1 MRPHSHTYASHIDI
15 LFRITIHQE
24 YTSQQVSAILIQ
36 ASFRM
41 LVAVKKR
48 RQLSTMCRAESILN
62 LEKGG
67 VLAIQDRWRQF
78 LNRRRISEDMI
89 VSERIIFENRAAT
102 AIVSVITI
110 IQTTSC
116 VVFIVLCNITCP
128 TSTQIASAL
137 SFSNPASVD
146 TEIS

>member
-1 MRPHSHTYASHIDI
+1 
-15 LFRITIHQE
+15 
-24 YTSQQVSAILIQ
+24 
-36 ASFRM
+36 
-41 LVAVKKR
+41 
-48 RQLSTMCRAESILN
+48 MCRAESILN
-62 LEKGG
+62 LEEGG

-89 VSERIIFENRAAT
+89 VSERIIFENRAAM

-110 IQTTSC
+110 IQTTTC
-116 VVFIVLCNITCP
+116 VVFIVLYNITCP

-137 SFSNPASVD
+137 SFSNLASVD

>member
-1 MRPHSHTYASHIDI
+1 MY
-15 LFRITIHQE
+15 
-24 YTSQQVSAILIQ
+24 
-36 ASFRM
+36 
-41 LVAVKKR
+41 
-48 RQLSTMCRAESILN
+48 RAESILN

-116 VVFIVLCNITCP
+116 VVFIVLYNITCP

>member
-1 MRPHSHTYASHIDI
+1 MRPHSHAYASYIDI

-48 RQLSTMCRAESILN
+48 RQLSTMYRAESILN

-116 VVFIVLCNITCP
+116 VVFIVLYNITCP